1 MMGRSSS
8 STMLT
13 RIPHRI
19 AALAGAAILIAC
31 AAFPTEACTDELLIR
46 LGPQDTTVR
55 VGATYQARAGLSSCG
70 GRKRLSDSF
79 TWTAADAAVVRV
91 DASTGRITALATGET
106 RVTVDGTGYGRLG
119 SIRVTVQ
126 AAAP

>member
-1 MMGRSSS
+1 MP
-8 STMLT
+8 T
-13 RIPHRI
+13 RTLHLI
-19 AALAGAAILIAC
+19 AVLAGAAILVAC
-31 AAFPTEACTDELLIR
+31 AALPTEACTHELRIR

-55 VGATYQARAGLSSCG
+55 VGATYQARVGLSSCG
-70 GRKRLSDSF
+70 GRKQLSDSF

-91 DASTGRITALATGET
+91 DASTGRVTALATGET
-106 RVTVDGTGYGRLG
+106 RVTVEGERYGRLG